1 MKKNL
6 ILLLYIAMPALLWAQ
21 SKDLKSTIEQV
32 TVFTRG
38 AELQHNAA
46 TSVETGKQTIVF
58 TGLSAEMD
66 PNSVLLEIEPR
77 NVTILSVNSKT
88 NYLNPIA
95 ENKKISELRD
105 SLATVNRRLQELNYL
120 RGSLYK
126 EQELLYRNEAIGGTS
141 NNVPIAEIEKAA
153 NFFRLRSQDIS
164 KQFIAID
171 EELGKLNF
179 KQQNLNSELSV
190 QNSKVNPPTSDVTVV
205 ISSNSKQNIT
215 LKLKYMVFQAGW
227 APRYDVRASSNNE
240 PVLVN
245 YRANVFNNCGLDW
258 NNVVLKLSTAD
269 PLQGAE
275 KPKLATWDVAAEQ
288 TIGRQDNI
296 AQGYIKTQ
304 EIQLMSSVPG
314 IAYSNSSSDYLKQK
328 DNKPVEF
335 QNIEIAELSA
345 EFDIPEPYSIS
356 ADNKPYLVDVTD
368 FKLPAKFEHYAAPKV
383 DADAFLVAKITGW
396 NELNLI
402 TGKASV
408 YYNGNYLGQSM
419 INTSSIEDTLILS
432 LGRDKKIAV
441 TRKKESELSKHQFM
455 GNNEKETFYFKT
467 NLRNNRDSEVTITL
481 EDQLPISSKGEIV
494 VDALDLSGG
503 EVDKNT
509 GKVTWTIVLKP
520 GESKEIQLGYSIK
533 SPKGIVNKK
542 SKFRSVAAPSF

>member
-6 ILLLYIAMPALLWAQ
+6 TLLLLVVLPSMLWAQ
-21 SKDLKSTIEQV
+21 SKDLKSTITQV

-38 AELQHNAA
+38 AELQHNA
-46 TSVETGKQTIVF
+46 TTNIESGKQTIVF
-58 TGLSAEMD
+58 TGLSAELD
-66 PNSVLLEIEPR
+66 ANSILLEIEPR

-95 ENKKISELRD
+95 ENKKITELRD
-105 SLATVNRRLQELNYL
+105 TLEIVNRRVKELNYL
-120 RGSLYK
+120 RGNLSK

-141 NNVPIAEIEKAA
+141 NNVPITEIEKAA
-153 NFFRLRSQDIS
+153 NFFRSRNQDIS

-179 KQQNLNSELSV
+179 KQLNLNSELSA

-205 ISSNSKQNIT
+205 ISSNLKQNIS

-227 APRYDVRASSNNE
+227 APKYDVRASSNNE

-275 KPKLATWDVAAEQ
+275 KPRLETWDVAAQPTMGRADMAQ
-288 TIGRQDNI
+288 TM
-296 AQGYIKTQ
+296 KLQ
-304 EIQLMSSVPG
+304 EVQIMSAVPG
-314 IAYSNSSSDYLKQK
+314 IAYSNSPSDYLKQK

-419 INTSSIEDTLILS
+419 INTSSIEDTLTLS
-432 LGRDKKIAV
+432 FGRDKKIAV
-441 TRKKESELSKHQFM
+441 TRKKESELSKHQFI
-455 GNNEKETFYFKT
+455 GNNEKETFYYKT

-503 EVDKNT
+503 EVDKST

-542 SKFRSVAAPSF
+542 SKFRTVACPAF

>member
-6 ILLLYIAMPALLWAQ
+6 TLLLFVTLPALLWAQ
-21 SKDLKSTIEQV
+21 SKDLKSTITQV

-38 AELQHNAA
+38 AELQHNASA
-46 TSVETGKQTIVF
+46 NVEAGKQTIVF

-95 ENKKISELRD
+95 ENKKITELRD
-105 SLATVNRRLQELNYL
+105 SLAMVNRRLQELNYL
-120 RGSLYK
+120 RASLYK

-141 NNVPIAEIEKAA
+141 NNVPITEIEKAA
-153 NFFRLRSQDIS
+153 NFFRSRSQDIS

-179 KQQNLNSELSV
+179 KQQNLHSELSV

-227 APRYDVRASSNNE
+227 APKYDVRASSNNE

-275 KPKLATWDVAAEQ
+275 KPKLATWDVATEQ
-288 TIGRQDNI
+288 NIGGQDMN
-296 AQGYIKTQ
+296 AQGYTRMQ
-304 EIQLMSSVPG
+304 EVQVLSAVPG
-314 IAYSNSSSDYLKQK
+314 ISNSPSDYLKQK

-345 EFDIPEPYSIS
+345 EFDIPEPYTIS

-419 INTSSIEDTLILS
+419 INTSSIEDTLTLS

-441 TRKKESELSKHQFM
+441 TRKKESELSKHQFI

-503 EVDKNT
+503 EVDKST

-533 SPKGIVNKK
+533 SPKGTVNKK
-542 SKFRSVAAPSF
+542 SKYRSVAAPSF

>member
-6 ILLLYIAMPALLWAQ
+6 TLLLFVTLPALLWAQ
-21 SKDLKSTIEQV
+21 SKDLKSTITHV

-38 AELQHNAA
+38 AELQHNASA
-46 TSVETGKQTIVF
+46 NVEAGKQTIVF

-95 ENKKISELRD
+95 ENKKITELRD
-105 SLATVNRRLQELNYL
+105 SLAMVNRRLQELNYL
-120 RGSLYK
+120 RASLYK

-141 NNVPIAEIEKAA
+141 NNVPITEIEKAA
-153 NFFRLRSQDIS
+153 NFFRSRSQDIS

-227 APRYDVRASSNNE
+227 APKYDVRASSNNE

-288 TIGRQDNI
+288 NVVRQDMT
-296 AQGYIKTQ
+296 QGYIKMQ
-304 EIQLMSSVPG
+304 DVEIVASVPG
-314 IAYSNSSSDYLKQK
+314 VSSGYSSEYLKQK

-345 EFDIPEPYSIS
+345 EFDIPEPYTIS

-368 FKLPAKFEHYAAPKV
+368 FKLPAKFEHYAAPKI

-408 YYNGNYLGQSM
+408 YYNGNYLGQST

-441 TRKKESELSKHQFM
+441 TRKKESELSKHQFI

-503 EVDKNT
+503 EVDKST

-533 SPKGIVNKK
+533 SPKGTVNKK
-542 SKFRSVAAPSF
+542 SKYRSVAAPSF